1 MQIGVKL
8 MKPSRPKT
16 GWIGD
21 QFTTGEL
28 LPPEIVIATTIRKQ
42 VKKLDLKRK
51 EMKQKRNGRRL
62 RDDIMNGSVA
72 NSLNSNEVTS
82 RQ

>member
-1 MQIGVKL
+1 MTNSQ
-8 MKPSRPKT
+8 R
-16 GWIGD
+16 D
-21 QFTTGEL
+21 QL